1 MNRDTD
7 IFHDQSFIG
16 SLNVKPLLYIVP
28 ACASREILYASVRQE
43 SSQINVD
50 NEYDWLETDDQV
62 SLGILPYCR
71 VILLILVL

>member
-50 NEYDWLETDDQV
+50 NEYD
-62 SLGILPYCR
+62 
-71 VILLILVL
+71 